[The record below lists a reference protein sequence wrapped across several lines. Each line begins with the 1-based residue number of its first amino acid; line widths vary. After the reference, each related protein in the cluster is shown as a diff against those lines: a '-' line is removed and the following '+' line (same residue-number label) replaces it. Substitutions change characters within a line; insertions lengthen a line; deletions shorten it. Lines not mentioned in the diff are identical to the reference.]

1 MSPALSLAMPVRNG
15 ERFIEAAV
23 GSLLAQSFTDYELLI
38 VDNASTDATQQICE
52 RLTRS
57 DPRIR
62 YFRNKADIGAGA
74 NFNRGVELASGVL
87 FKWCAHD
94 DLISPDYLARCI
106 AALAAR
112 PSAVTAYGRLLGID
126 ESGALTGY
134 IEDPLPAVEN
144 IAAARRFD
152 MVTRRQGLD
161 AAIFGLHRRSA
172 LLATS
177 LHLPYYGSDCALLS
191 ELALLG
197 PFVHVPEAVL
207 FSREHPTRSVN
218 LTCADRLAWQ
228 AAAGAKPNAREFS
241 SRIRHLYAIA
251 FRHRATA
258 PFTATAVALTIW
270 LMHPVRLG
278 RVALEAVGSVS
289 PSLRAKLRA
298 AGLAILSRFGGR
310 SARRGRQD
318 A

>member
-134 IEDPLPAVEN
+134 IVG
-144 IAAARRFD
+144 RR
-152 MVTRRQGLD
+152 
-161 AAIFGLHRRSA
+161 
-172 LLATS
+172 
-177 LHLPYYGSDCALLS
+177 C
-191 ELALLG
+191 
-197 PFVHVPEAVL
+197 
-207 FSREHPTRSVN
+207 SRLRF
-218 LTCADRLAWQ
+218 TCPIMA
-228 AAAGAKPNAREFS
+228 P
-241 SRIRHLYAIA
+241 
-251 FRHRATA
+251 TA
-258 PFTATAVALTIW
+258 PCFPNWPCSAPSCTFPRPCSSAVSTR
-270 LMHPVRLG
+270 HDR
-278 RVALEAVGSVS
+278 
-289 PSLRAKLRA
+289 
-298 AGLAILSRFGGR
+298 
-310 SARRGRQD
+310 
-318 A
+318 